1 MEYSERIVICL
12 GLYGEV
18 GTEACFL
25 KANENI
31 KAICFVAINHT

>member
-1 MEYSERIVICL
+1 MEYSERIFIFL
-12 GLYGEV
+12 GLYGKV
-18 GTEACFL
+18 GRKACFL